1 MISYGLFC
9 RLRQLHDQQHLNAAQ
24 IARELQLDERT
35 VAHWIAQPTYRP
47 RARIVRPSKLDPFK
61 GTIVRLLAQHP
72 FTAAQILQRLREE
85 GYQGGHTILRQFVA
99 TVRPR
104 PTEAYLTLQFAPG
117 QAAQV
122 DWASAGTIPV
132 GSTRRRLSFFVMVL
146 CFSRRMYVEFCLR
159 EAQEHFLQAH
169 QNAFEFFG
177 GAPHQLIVDNCKV
190 AVTRHERGQAPV
202 FNPRYLDFAHH
213 HGCELRACNPFSPHE
228 KGRVEKAVDYVKRN
242 FLAGLELTSLDALN
256 AAVKL
261 WLCTVANVRQ
271 HGATG
276 RTPDELFAEEKA
288 QLRPLP
294 AQRYD
299 VATVHAVQANRSF
312 RVAFE
317 ANHYSVPAPY
327 AQAQLTLKA
336 YPHCLVIFHGQS
348 LIAEHPRSYERRR
361 DFEHPEHPRPLLEN
375 RFRAHQQRNLLR
387 FLQLGPAAEP
397 YYHQLRERRANA
409 HHHVA
414 RIVALSEIHGPDPTA
429 RALADALEWQA
440 FSAEYVA
447 NLLDQRRRPSPEPAA
462 LHLTRAS
469 DLLQLEL
476 PTPDLSL
483 YQEPS

>member
-1 MISYGLFC
+1 
-9 RLRQLHDQQHLNAAQ
+9 
-24 IARELQLDERT
+24 
-35 VAHWIAQPTYRP
+35 
-47 RARIVRPSKLDPFK
+47 
-61 GTIVRLLAQHP
+61 
-72 FTAAQILQRLREE
+72 
-85 GYQGGHTILRQFVA
+85 
-99 TVRPR
+99 
-104 PTEAYLTLQFAPG
+104 
-117 QAAQV
+117 
-122 DWASAGTIPV
+122 
-132 GSTRRRLSFFVMVL
+132 
-146 CFSRRMYVEFCLR
+146 
-159 EAQEHFLQAH
+159 
-169 QNAFEFFG
+169 
-177 GAPHQLIVDNCKV
+177 
-190 AVTRHERGQAPV
+190 
-202 FNPRYLDFAHH
+202 
-213 HGCELRACNPFSPHE
+213 
-228 KGRVEKAVDYVKRN
+228 
-242 FLAGLELTSLDALN
+242 
-256 AAVKL
+256 
-261 WLCTVANVRQ
+261 
-271 HGATG
+271 
-276 RTPDELFAEEKA
+276 
-288 QLRPLP
+288 
-294 AQRYD
+294 
-299 VATVHAVQANRSF
+299 VQANRSF

-409 HHHVA
+409 HQHVA